1 MYYDDPYDPNLPN
14 DYDDPSPPM
23 DYEDEMDGAS
33 SSSST
38 VDTRRARMRKLAED
52 HKTLDKGFAT
62 TTILVNR
69 SKVKI
74 PYYHTSY
81 YPGSTIRNAMTG
93 IYQTPHSVG
102 KPNQD
107 LYFKVVHPVAGPGDS
122 HQLFYDSP
130 EQFEGHFRC
139 TVTDQ
144 VRQKWTDRV
153 AIARERERI
162 LYNKEQERGDV
173 IVR

>member
-23 DYEDEMDGAS
+23 DYEDELDAVS
-33 SSSST
+33 ASST

-52 HKTLDKGFAT
+52 HKTLDKGFASA
-62 TTILVNR
+62 TIVVNHDP
-69 SKVKI
+69 VKI
-74 PYYHTSY
+74 QYYHTSY
-81 YPGSTIRNAMTG
+81 HPGSTIRNAATG

-107 LYFKVVHPVAGPGDS
+107 LYFKVVRPMAGPNGS

-144 VRQKWTDRV
+144 VRQKWIDRV
-153 AIARERERI
+153 AIAREREQE
-162 LYNKEQERGDV
+162 LYNNDQQRGDV
-173 IVR
+173 VVR